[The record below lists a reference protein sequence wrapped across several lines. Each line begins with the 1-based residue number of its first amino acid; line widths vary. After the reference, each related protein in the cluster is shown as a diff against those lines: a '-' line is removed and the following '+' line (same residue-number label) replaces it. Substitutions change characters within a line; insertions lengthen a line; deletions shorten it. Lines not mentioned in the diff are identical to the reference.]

1 MTILMVSCSIKA
13 YELMKTLEEKLK
25 QSDRKTDIV
34 CKTKCRR
41 IPEIYEKKSLTQC
54 VGEWFER
61 VDAIIFICAAGIA
74 VRSIA
79 PYIKHKSVD
88 PAVIVLDESGKFCIS
103 LLSGHAGGAN
113 ELAGR
118 ISKLIGAVPVITTAT
133 DMENKFAVDE
143 FARKNNLVIT
153 DWKLA
158 KEFSAGILAGENMG
172 IISEMPVLGKIPE
185 ELHFYEGRSH
195 NEKIGVFISNKFNF
209 NPPFDRTLQLVPKNI
224 AAGIGCRKGVSAAQ
238 ITEAVR
244 SCLMEENIRTEALCM
259 AASIDLKKNE
269 EGLNAFCEDMGIPF
283 NTYSPEELRGVEG
296 EFSSS
301 EFVEKVTG
309 VSNVCERSAAAASE
323 GKLICG
329 KKVYNGVTVALACM
343 KGSVEF

>member
-13 YELMKTLEEKLK
+13 YELMKNIEYKLK
-25 QSDRKTDIV
+25 QTDTKIDIV
-34 CKTKCRR
+34 CKTKCSRM
-41 IPEIYEKKSLTQC
+41 PEISEKQSLIQC
-54 VGEWFER
+54 IGEWFER

-88 PAVIVLDESGKFCIS
+88 PAVIVIDEAGKFCIPV
-103 LLSGHAGGAN
+103 LSGHAGGAN
-113 ELAGR
+113 ELADR
-118 ISKLIGAVPVITTAT
+118 VSKLIGAVLVITTAT
-133 DMENKFAVDE
+133 DIENKFAVDE
-143 FARKNNLVIT
+143 FARKNNLFIT

-158 KEFSAGILAGENMG
+158 KEFSAEILAGENMG
-172 IISEMPVLGKIPE
+172 IISEIPVLGKVPE
-185 ELHFYEGRSH
+185 ELHFYENRSH
-195 NEKIGVFISNKFNF
+195 NEKIGVFISNKLNF
-209 NPPFDRTLQLVPKNI
+209 NPPFDRTLQLVPENI
-224 AAGIGCRKGVSAAQ
+224 VAGIGCRKGTAAGQ
-238 ITEAVR
+238 ISEAVR
-244 SCLMEENIRTEALCM
+244 SCLKEENIRTEALCM

-283 NTYSPEELRGVEG
+283 NTYSPEELRRVEG

-329 KKVYNGVTVALACM
+329 KKVYDGVTVALASM